1 MVFPLAIAMLVMLFA
16 VGGVLAGEDTAG
28 ESSGADGESAS
39 LDASDKQTGNPVLAL
54 MVFVVAAV
62 LFRYRE

>member
-1 MVFPLAIAMLVMLFA
+1 MLVMLFA
-16 VGGVLAGEDTAG
+16 LGGVSAGEDIAG
-28 ESSGADGESAS
+28 ESSGADGESES
-39 LDASDKQTGNPVLAL
+39 LDAPDKQTGNPVLAL